1 MEEEKKKQRWL
12 CSQSES
18 VVTAL
23 ISGSVPRTS
32 HSVPERRRETV
43 SRAGLGRPVHTAVT
57 CCQCELTKSRSSSSS
72 SGGDNNSNG
81 SSSNNKN
88 S

>member
-1 MEEEKKKQRWL
+1 MEEEKNKKQRWL

-32 HSVPERRRETV
+32 HSVPEWTREKA

-72 SGGDNNSNG
+72 GGGDNNSNG
-81 SSSNNKN
+81 SSNNKN